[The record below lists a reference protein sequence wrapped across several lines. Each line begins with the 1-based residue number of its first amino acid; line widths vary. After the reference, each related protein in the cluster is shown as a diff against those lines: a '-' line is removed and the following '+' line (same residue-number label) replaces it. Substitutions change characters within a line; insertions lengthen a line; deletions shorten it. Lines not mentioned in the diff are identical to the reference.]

1 MQNGQNPQIFFD
13 LPESENV
20 TFTNAPNFRSR
31 ICATSPKMKIKR
43 IFWRD
48 HLAIPKE
55 IRYFRNAK
63 TIKLEVSTVVSMK
76 DIAQRCGVSVATVS
90 KALNGQQDIGRET
103 RERIRQTADEMGY
116 MTNASARA
124 LKTSRSYNI
133 GVLFVDPMHSGLA
146 HEFFSAVLD
155 SIRVEAERCGYD
167 ITFINRNVARRQTS
181 YLQHCIYRGVDGVV
195 IASVD
200 FSDPMVLEL
209 VHSGLP
215 VVTID
220 HLFNGRMA
228 VMSDNVAG
236 MEALVRYVA
245 GKGHRRL
252 AFIHGEPTTVTD
264 SRLTGFYRAC
274 EALDIPVDE
283 PCIIEGAYHDVGRCY
298 EATKELLALPQR
310 PSCIFFP
317 DDFSYIGGF
326 NAIAEAG
333 LKIPE
338 DISAVGYDGIRL
350 AGVVNPALTTWQQST
365 EGLGREAA
373 ARLIELIE
381 HPKTALID
389 RYVVSGRL
397 LEGGSVADL
406 NTR

>member
-1 MQNGQNPQIFFD
+1 M
-13 LPESENV
+13 
-20 TFTNAPNFRSR
+20 
-31 ICATSPKMKIKR
+31 
-43 IFWRD
+43 
-48 HLAIPKE
+48 
-55 IRYFRNAK
+55 
-63 TIKLEVSTVVSMK
+63 VSMK
-76 DIAQRCGVSVATVS
+76 DIAQACGVSVATVS
-90 KALNGQQDIGRET
+90 KALNGQQDIGKET
-103 RERIRQTADEMGY
+103 REKIRRIADEMGY

-124 LKTSRSYNI
+124 LKTSRSFNI
-133 GVLFVDPMHSGLA
+133 GVLFVDPKQGGLA
-146 HEFFSAVLD
+146 HEYFSSVLD

-167 ITFINRNVARRQTS
+167 ITFINRNVARKQTT
-181 YLQHCIYRGVDGVV
+181 YLQHCLYRGVDGVV

-200 FSDPMVLEL
+200 FDDPMVLEL

-220 HLFNGRMA
+220 HMFNGRMA

-236 MEALVRYVA
+236 METLVRYVA

-252 AFIHGEPTTVTD
+252 AFIHGEETTVTD
-264 SRLTGFYRAC
+264 GRLTGFYRAC
-274 EALDIPVDE
+274 EALGIEVDE
-283 PCIIEGAYHDVGRCY
+283 KNVIRCAYHDVGLCY
-298 EATKELLALPQR
+298 KATKELLSRPDR

-317 DDFSYIGGF
+317 DDFSYIGGY
-326 NAIAEAG
+326 NAIVEAG

-350 AGVVNPALTTWQQST
+350 SQVVSPALTTWRQNT
-365 EGLGREAA
+365 EDLGREAS

-397 LEGGSVADL
+397 LEGSSVADL
-406 NTR
+406 TTR